1 MMQPLRGSGKSYLAK
16 ALRDIEIENGG
27 NGPRIHAMDDYFMV
41 EVEKNI
47 DDNDGSK
54 STGSSRAKKQT
65 TKKVIEYCYEPEM
78 EEVVPWS
85 FKPDIV
91 MACSALS
98 FCLCAGCHTNVGNI
112 MLGTV
117 DALRHF
123 HCIVRQLTR
132 LLLVCLP
139 HLVDDRNLRVA
150 DFAQFWAIAKRS
162 GYEVYLLEAPYKDPM
177 GCAARNVHG
186 FTLEDT
192 RKMAEKWEE
201 SPSLYMQIDIQ
212 VDMDINDSD
221 CDNNKAKLLE
231 ESLKYPEPKRDNFVH
246 RQEKWEFDE
255 GEEWQTRIKEL
266 GSSKWSKDLDEE
278 DKKLEGVGK
287 NINALSGLIHAY
299 SKSGKSV
306 HWGDQ
311 LEEQIAGITKLNKSG
326 FSIGTVKKHSLI
338 IGPGSGYNLASN
350 PVGENQDITEAAK
363 TSNTSESKRRFS
375 EKLRAEHES
384 IRALLSKRRQRIG
397 RLLDTDD
404 D

>member
-1 MMQPLRGSGKSYLAK
+1 
-16 ALRDIEIENGG
+16 
-27 NGPRIHAMDDYFMV
+27 MDDYFMV

-78 EEVVPWS
+78 EEAYRS
-85 FKPDIV
+85 SMLKAFKKTLEEGI
-91 MACSALS
+91 
-98 FCLCAGCHTNVGNI
+98 FTFI
-112 MLGTV
+112 
-117 DALRHF
+117 
-123 HCIVRQLTR
+123 I
-132 LLLVCLP
+132 
-139 HLVDDRNLRVA
+139 VDDHNLRVA

-201 SPSLYMQIDIQ
+201 SPPLYMQIDIQ
-212 VDMDINDSD
+212 SLFHGDDLNEQSIQEVDMDINDSD

-231 ESLKYPEPKRDNFVH
+231 ESLKYPEPKRENFVH
-246 RQEKWEFDE
+246 RKDSSKHVEKWEFDE

-287 NINALSGLIHAY
+287 NINALSGLIDAY
-299 SKSGKSV
+299 TKSGKSV

-311 LEEQIAGITKLNKSG
+311 LNKRG

-397 RLLDTDD
+397 GFFDTDD